1 MRAINEATRHLKRRF
16 SLHGYRPEEG
26 ARLSLVSLVR
36 LIAQSEFDAA
46 MYPASSR
53 ARHDR

>member
-1 MRAINEATRHLKRRF
+1 MKQLCMKRPF

-26 ARLSLVSLVR
+26 AGLSLVSLAR
-36 LIAQSEFDAA
+36 LIAQIEFDAA